1 MSRAPC
7 TFRQTD
13 LKRAV
18 RGFEAAGK
26 EVVAADITSDGT
38 IRIKFRSGKAAV
50 VVNDGTDINPWDTVD
65 PQ

>member
-7 TFRQTD
+7 TFRETS

-26 EVVAADITSDGT
+26 EVVAADIAPDGT
-38 IRIKFRSGKAAV
+38 IKIRFKSGKVAAV
-50 VVNDGTDINPWDTVD
+50 NNDTDINPWDEVD